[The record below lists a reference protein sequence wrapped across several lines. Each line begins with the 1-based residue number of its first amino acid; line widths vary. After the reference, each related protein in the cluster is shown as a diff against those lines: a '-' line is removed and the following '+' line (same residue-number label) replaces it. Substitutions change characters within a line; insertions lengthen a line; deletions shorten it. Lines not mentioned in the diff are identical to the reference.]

1 MNLLGLLY
9 YLPNILEMTGC
20 FNSAYFAIIQKKRFA
35 EYPCLHRINI
45 NRFFTIFQM
54 KDYMISYLSE
64 L

>member
-1 MNLLGLLY
+1 MNLLGLL
-9 YLPNILEMTGC
+9 PNRFIIL
-20 FNSAYFAIIQKKRFA
+20 FA

>member
-9 YLPNILEMTGC
+9 Y
-20 FNSAYFAIIQKKRFA
+20 SKKRFA